1 MQPTSAQ
8 RPPKKGSGREQASSR
23 AVSSSRLSQSIDD
36 SGEGRSQSSK
46 RPRQPTTAA
55 PRQRVPV
62 ETGEKAVNR
71 AKAAA
76 RACVTAKPAAAVAKT
91 VKSAAAKSRKLR
103 ETTRRTASEGSAT
116 PADAAAGTAG
126 DRASTSADA
135 SCSGVS
141 SALRSARR
149 KRAAENEVSTELFV
163 PLAQVARSPTRRSRS
178 AAIGLARRAPL
189 LSEGHWTSGSRSLA
203 SRCSR
208 APELRWLAGSQ
219 RASSK

>member
-1 MQPTSAQ
+1 MAICGLCGRTLSQRLTLRSMGATHSKRRKTSAAEKDDGEAADLMERGMQPTSAR
-8 RPPKKGSGREQASSR
+8 RPPKKGSGREQASLR
-23 AVSSSRLSQSIDD
+23 ALSSSRLSQSIDD

-149 KRAAENEVSTELFV
+149 KRAAENEVSTEL
-163 PLAQVARSPTRRSRS
+163 
-178 AAIGLARRAPL
+178 
-189 LSEGHWTSGSRSLA
+189 
-203 SRCSR
+203 
-208 APELRWLAGSQ
+208 
-219 RASSK
+219 